1 MKTIPPTDTTPV
13 TGRHYWRG
21 LDQLADTPEFKQ
33 FLQREFPENA
43 SELTDP
49 VSRRHFVKIMS
60 ASFALAGI
68 GLGATGCRRPE
79 DKLLPFGKAAENFI
93 HGTSQYFAT
102 AMPTRGGAIPLVAK
116 SYEGR
121 PVKVEGNP
129 LFPGGNGGTDRFAQA
144 SILNLYDPDRA
155 TRFAKAGAAVSS
167 GEALEA
173 LAGIANKFAGNQ
185 GAGLALLGERT
196 NSPSRRRLHQEI
208 SKKLPQAKWYLYDA
222 IDSEIQQRAATKAFG
237 KSVKPLFRYDL
248 ADAIL
253 ALDCDFIGG
262 EEDAHNNI
270 RQFTGKRKIE
280 TPEDKMNRLYAV
292 ESLFTL
298 TGVNADHRLRV
309 AASAVIRVA
318 AAIAAELG
326 VNVGALASSSKV
338 EFDQKWIAECAKD
351 LQANSG
357 KSLVVAGVRQ
367 PLAVHLIVA
376 AINEK
381 LGNIGKTVELVE
393 APATISVGISELAE
407 SLNKGEVDTLVI
419 AGANPVYNAPADLN
433 WAATQRKAKT
443 VVRIGYYEDE
453 TGAASD
459 WHFPLAHY
467 LESWN
472 DARTSDGTLVPIQ
485 PLLVPLF
492 GGLSDLEFLARLA
505 GLAETNP
512 NKIVRATFAA
522 ITGDN
527 SEAAWNKFLHDG
539 FAAGTAAKKT
549 DASWTAA
556 SLSEALTAATA
567 AATSKD
573 NLEVV
578 LYRDMK
584 LDDGRYANNG
594 WLQELPDPITKIV
607 WDNAVLVSRK
617 TARALEVENGDVVE
631 LSVAGQKVK
640 GAIWTQPGMADFSL
654 GLALGYGRV
663 KVGRVGVGAGFNAY
677 PLFSTKTGYVAT
689 GVALK
694 KVGGEKYPI
703 SCTQT
708 HWSMEGRAIVR
719 EANQEQFKDHPEFAK
734 QMNAP
739 VPPKPPG
746 ATEWP
751 LPIYPNPL
759 DEAKKKALHQW
770 GMAIDLSGCVG
781 CGTCVVACQ
790 SENNIPIVG
799 KDLVNRGREMHWLR
813 IDRYYSADPKKRKWN
828 EVFESEQ
835 KQQFDEWIDDVQAVN
850 QPMLCQ
856 HCEAAPCE
864 SVCPVN
870 ATVHDKEG
878 LNVMAYNRCVG
889 TRYCSNNCPYKV
901 RRFNYLDY
909 NKRSLKELKG
919 PYWKGL
925 TDFSLGYPNTVLHST
940 DGEWDLARW
949 WKDQNA
955 GMRQEDEWDLI
966 RMLKNPDVTV
976 RMRGVMEKC
985 TFCLQRIEG
994 AKIAQKV
1001 KAGESGDV
1009 VVPDGT
1015 IKTACEQACPAGA
1028 IVFGNIADENSRVA
1042 KLKERQRNYSVLDF
1056 LETKPRTTYLAKIR
1070 NPNPA
1075 MPDYQAPFTL
1085 EEFEE
1090 KNGNPFGGHGHAEAA
1105 PAHAT
1110 AGEKGAH

>member
-21 LDQLADTPEFKQ
+21 LDQLADTPEFKT
-33 FLQREFPENA
+33 FLEREFPANA

-79 DKLLPFGKAAENFI
+79 DKLLPFGKAAEGFI
-93 HGTSQYFAT
+93 HGTSQFFAT

-121 PVKVEGNP
+121 PIKVEGNSM
-129 LFPGGNGGTDRFAQA
+129 FPGGNGGTDRFAQA

-155 TRFAKAGAAVSS
+155 TRFAKGVGKDRAAITS

-173 LAGIANKFAGNQ
+173 LAGIANKFAANQ

-208 SKKLPQAKWYLYDA
+208 AKKLPQAKWYLYDA
-222 IDSEIQQRAATKAFG
+222 IDSEIHQRAATKAFG
-237 KSVKPLFRYDL
+237 KSVKPLFRYDV
-248 ADAIL
+248 ADTIL

-262 EEDAHNNI
+262 EEDAHNSI
-270 RQFTGKRKIE
+270 RQFTSKRKIE
-280 TPEDKMNRLYAV
+280 KPEDGLNRLYAV

-298 TGVNADHRLRV
+298 TGVNADHRLRI
-309 AASAVIRVA
+309 AASAVIQVA

-326 VNVGALASSSKV
+326 VNVGTLVSSSKV
-338 EFDQKWIAECAKD
+338 ELDKKWIAECAKD
-351 LQANSG
+351 LKATGG

-367 PLAVHLIVA
+367 PMAVHLIVA

-381 LGNIGKTVELVE
+381 LGAIGKTVELVE
-393 APATISVGISELAE
+393 APATISAGISELAE
-407 SLNKGEVDTLVI
+407 LLNKGEVDTLVI
-419 AGANPVYNAPADLN
+419 TGANPIYNAPADLN
-433 WAATQRKAKT
+433 WTATQRKAKT
-443 VVRIGYYEDE
+443 VVRLGYYEDE

-472 DARTSDGTLVPIQ
+472 DGRTSDGTLVPIQ
-485 PLLVPLF
+485 PLLAPLF
-492 GGLSDLEFLARLA
+492 GGLSDLEFMARLA
-505 GLAETNP
+505 GLTETNP

-522 ITGDN
+522 ITGDS

-539 FAAGTAAKKT
+539 FAAGTAMKKT
-549 DASWTAA
+549 SASWSSS
-556 SLSEALTAATA
+556 SLNEALTALTP

-617 TARALEVENGDVVE
+617 TAKALGVENGDVVE
-631 LSVAGQKVK
+631 LSVSGQKIK

-654 GLALGYGRV
+654 GIALGYGREQ
-663 KVGRVGVGAGFNAY
+663 VGRVGVGTGFNAF
-677 PLFSTKTGYVAT
+677 PLYNSKTGYIVS
-689 GVALK
+689 GVSLK

-719 EANQEQFKDHPEFAK
+719 EANLEQFKSHPDFADK
-734 QMNAP
+734 MNAP
-739 VPPKPPG
+739 VPPRPANHVG
-746 ATEWP
+746 EWP
-751 LPIYPNPL
+751 APIYPNPL

-770 GMAIDLSGCVG
+770 GMAIDLNGCVG

-799 KDLVNRGREMHWLR
+799 KDLVSRGREMHWLR
-813 IDRYYSADPKKRKWN
+813 IDRYYSADPKKRAWN
-828 EVFESEQ
+828 STFKKEED
-835 KQQFDEWIDDVQAVN
+835 QQFDEWIDDVQAVN

-870 ATVHDKEG
+870 ATVHDQEG

-901 RRFNYLDY
+901 RRFNYLDF

-919 PYWKGL
+919 P
-925 TDFSLGYPNTVLHST
+925 FYPTTLLHST
-940 DGEWDLARW
+940 EGEWDLARW
-949 WKDQNA
+949 WKNQDA
-955 GMRQEDEWDLI
+955 GMRKDDEWDLI

-985 TFCLQRIEG
+985 TFCIQRIEG

-1028 IVFGNIADENSRVA
+1028 IVFGNIADDNSRVA
-1042 KLKERQRNYSVLDF
+1042 KLKKQQRDYSVLDF
-1056 LETKPRTTYLAKIR
+1056 LETKPRTTYLAKVR

-1075 MPDYQAPFTL
+1075 MPDYADPFTFD
-1085 EEFEE
+1085 EFE
-1090 KNGNPFGGHGHAEAA
+1090 KQNGNPFGGHGHDESA
-1105 PAHAT
+1105 PAHAEPAH